1 MFDRSDARLRRKP
14 ILSNPLVTFRCVS
27 EVTGAESA
35 NPPPPLHVVGEEKH
49 AKKGHLCLNLEVAIS
64 RDL

>member
-35 NPPPPLHVVGEEKH
+35 NPPPPPTCRRGGEARKERTLVFKFGGGY
-49 AKKGHLCLNLEVAIS
+49 KP
-64 RDL
+64 